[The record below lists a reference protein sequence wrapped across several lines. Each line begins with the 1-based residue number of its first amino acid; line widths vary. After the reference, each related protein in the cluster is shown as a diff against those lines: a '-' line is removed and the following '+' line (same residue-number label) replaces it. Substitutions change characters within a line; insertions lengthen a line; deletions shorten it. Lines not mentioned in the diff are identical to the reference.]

1 MSGKSKYRELSK
13 NTLLF
18 TISSFGSKIISFLL
32 VPLYTYVLSTTDYG
46 TVDLMTTTV
55 QLLIP
60 ILTINIQDAV
70 LRFSLDEECD
80 EKEVIGDSLKII
92 GGSSLLLAVVLFIVV
107 KNNLLHLDSQYLYFL
122 FLSFVFGTTNNCF
135 SMYLRAR
142 NKVSI
147 LTISGLMNTILTCM
161 LNVVLLLW
169 MKMGVTG
176 YLVANVAG
184 TGIAII
190 FMLFAGNIYKE
201 ANFRGKNHL
210 LRVMIPYSLPL
221 VANSLAW
228 WINNASDRYILT
240 FFCGAAING
249 IYAVAYKI
257 PTILS
262 SIQTVFYNAWSIS
275 AITEFDEEDKDGFI
289 GNVYSLY
296 ASASFLGC
304 TALLL
309 LNILIAKVLYSND
322 FFIAWKYVPFLLVGT
337 VFNGIALFEGCIF
350 TAVKRTKDV
359 SITTMMG
366 ALVNTAFNFVLI
378 PIIGATGAAVATMA
392 GYFGVWAVRTLQLRK
407 IVCMKVNWK
416 VQILSSILLICQ
428 SGLAAVDSLYWVQI
442 IPIGIILI
450 IQRNYIFKVVKVIRL
465 KLFKNQK

>member
-1 MSGKSKYRELSK
+1 MSGKSKYRDLSK

-80 EKEVIGDSLKII
+80 EKEVIGEALKII
-92 GGSSLLLAVVLFIVV
+92 AISSVLLAAVLIIVD
-107 KNNLLHLDSQYLYFL
+107 KNNILRMDDQYLYFL

-142 NKVSI
+142 NKVWI
-147 LTISGLMNTILTCM
+147 LTIGGLMNTILTCG
-161 LNVVLLLW
+161 LNIVLLLC

-184 TGIAII
+184 TGIAIV

-201 ANFRGKNHL
+201 AKFRNTNHL
-210 LRVMIPYSLPL
+210 LKVMIPYSLPL
-221 VANSLAW
+221 VVNSLAW
-228 WINNASDRYILT
+228 WLNNASDRYILT

-262 SIQTVFYNAWSIS
+262 TVQTVFYNAWSIS
-275 AITEFDEEDKDGFI
+275 AIIEFDKDDKDGFI
-289 GNVYSLY
+289 GNVYTMYS
-296 ASASFLGC
+296 SASYLGC
-304 TALLL
+304 TVLLIC
-309 LNILIAKVLYSND
+309 NIFIARILYSND
-322 FFIAWKYVPFLLVGT
+322 FFVAWKYVPFILVGT

-350 TAVKRTKDV
+350 TAVKKTKDV
-359 SITTMMG
+359 SITTIMG
-366 ALVNTAFNFVLI
+366 ALVNTFLNFALI
-378 PIIGATGAAVATMA
+378 PVFGATGAALATMV
-392 GYFGVWAVRTLQLRK
+392 GYCSIWIVRTIQLRK
-407 IVCMKVNWK
+407 IVRMKVNWRI
-416 VQILSSILLICQ
+416 QITSSILLIIQ
-428 SGLAAVDSLYWVQI
+428 AVLSMTDHFYWIQI
-442 IPIGIILI
+442 IPTCILLI
-450 IQRNYIFKVVKVIRL
+450 IQRNNVFKVLRVICS
-465 KLFKNQK
+465 KLFKR

>member
-18 TISSFGSKIISFLL
+18 TISGFGSKIISFLL

-262 SIQTVFYNAWSIS
+262 FIQTVFYNAWSIS

-392 GYFGVWAVRTLQLRK
+392 GYFGVWTVRTLQLRK
-407 IVCMKVNWK
+407 IVRMKVNWK

-442 IPIGIILI
+442 IPMGIILI

>member
-1 MSGKSKYRELSK
+1 MSGKSKYRDLSK

-80 EKEVIGDSLKII
+80 EKEVIGEALKII
-92 GGSSLLLAVVLFIVV
+92 AISSVLLAAVLIIVD
-107 KNNLLHLDSQYLYFL
+107 KNNILRMDDQYLYFL

-142 NKVSI
+142 NKVWI
-147 LTISGLMNTILTCM
+147 LTIGGLMNTILTCG
-161 LNVVLLLW
+161 LNIVLLLC

-184 TGIAII
+184 TGIAIV

-201 ANFRGKNHL
+201 AKFRNTNHL
-210 LRVMIPYSLPL
+210 LKVMIPYSLPL
-221 VANSLAW
+221 VVNSLAW
-228 WINNASDRYILT
+228 WLNNASDRYILT

-262 SIQTVFYNAWSIS
+262 TVQTVFYNAWSIS
-275 AITEFDEEDKDGFI
+275 AIIEFDKDDKDGFI
-289 GNVYSLY
+289 GNVYTMYS
-296 ASASFLGC
+296 SASYLGC
-304 TALLL
+304 TVLLIC
-309 LNILIAKVLYSND
+309 NIFIARILYSND
-322 FFIAWKYVPFLLVGT
+322 FFVAWKYVPFILVGT

-350 TAVKRTKDV
+350 TAVKKTRDV
-359 SITTMMG
+359 SITTIMG
-366 ALVNTAFNFVLI
+366 ALVNTFLNFALI
-378 PIIGATGAAVATMA
+378 PVFGATGAALATMV
-392 GYFGVWAVRTLQLRK
+392 GYCSIWIVRTIQLRK
-407 IVCMKVNWK
+407 IVRMKVNWRI
-416 VQILSSILLICQ
+416 QIASSILLIIQ
-428 SGLAAVDSLYWVQI
+428 AVLSMTDHFYWIQI
-442 IPIGIILI
+442 IPTCILLI
-450 IQRNYIFKVVKVIRL
+450 IQRNNVFKVLRVICS
-465 KLFKNQK
+465 KLFKR

>member
-1 MSGKSKYRELSK
+1 MSDKSKYRDLSK

-80 EKEVIGDSLKII
+80 EKEVIGEALKII
-92 GGSSLLLAVVLFIVV
+92 AISSVLLAAVLIIVD
-107 KNNLLHLDSQYLYFL
+107 KNNILRMDDQYLYFL

-142 NKVSI
+142 NKVWI
-147 LTISGLMNTILTCM
+147 LTIGGLMNTILTCG
-161 LNVVLLLW
+161 LNIVLLLC

-184 TGIAII
+184 TGIAIV

-201 ANFRGKNHL
+201 AKFRNTNHL
-210 LRVMIPYSLPL
+210 LKVMIPYSLPL
-221 VANSLAW
+221 VVNSLAW
-228 WINNASDRYILT
+228 WLNNASDRYILT

-262 SIQTVFYNAWSIS
+262 TVQTVFYNAWSIS
-275 AITEFDEEDKDGFI
+275 AIIEFDKDDKDGFI
-289 GNVYSLY
+289 GNVYTMYS
-296 ASASFLGC
+296 SASYLGC
-304 TALLL
+304 TVLLIC
-309 LNILIAKVLYSND
+309 NIFIARILYSND
-322 FFIAWKYVPFLLVGT
+322 FFVAWKYVPFILVGT

-350 TAVKRTKDV
+350 TAVKKTKDV
-359 SITTMMG
+359 SITTIMG
-366 ALVNTAFNFVLI
+366 ALVNTFLNFALI
-378 PIIGATGAAVATMA
+378 PVFGATGAALATMV
-392 GYFGVWAVRTLQLRK
+392 GYCSIWIVRTIQLRK
-407 IVCMKVNWK
+407 IVRMKVNWRI
-416 VQILSSILLICQ
+416 QIASSILLIIQ
-428 SGLAAVDSLYWVQI
+428 AVLSMTDHFYWIQI
-442 IPIGIILI
+442 IPTCILLI
-450 IQRNYIFKVVKVIRL
+450 IQRNNVFKVLRVICS
-465 KLFKNQK
+465 KLFKR

>member
-1 MSGKSKYRELSK
+1 MSGKSKYRDLSK

-32 VPLYTYVLSTTDYG
+32 VPLYTYALSTMDYG

-80 EKEVIGDSLKII
+80 EREVIGDSLKII
-92 GGSSLLLAVVLFIVV
+92 GGSSVLLAVALFIIV
-107 KNNLLHLDSQYLYFL
+107 KSSTLQLDSQYLYFL

-147 LTISGLMNTILTCM
+147 LTISGLINTILTCI
-161 LNVVLLLW
+161 LNIVLLLW
-169 MKMGVTG
+169 LKMGVTG

-190 FMLFAGNIYKE
+190 FMLLAGNIYKE
-201 ANFRGKNHL
+201 AKFRSKNHL
-210 LRVMIPYSLPL
+210 LRVMISYSLPL
-221 VANSLAW
+221 VVNSLAW

-304 TALLL
+304 TVLLL
-309 LNILIAKVLYSND
+309 LNIPIAKILYSNE

-366 ALVNTAFNFVLI
+366 ALVNTSFNFLLI
-378 PIIGATGAAVATMA
+378 PIIGATGAAAATMA
-392 GYFGVWAVRTLQLRK
+392 GYFGVWCVRTLQLRK
-407 IVCMKVNWK
+407 IICMKVNWM
-416 VQILSSILLICQ
+416 VQIISSILLICQ
-428 SGLAAVDSLYWVQI
+428 SGLAVIDRFYWTQI
-442 IPIGIILI
+442 IFIGIILML
-450 IQRNYIFKVVKVIRL
+450 QRNYIFKVARAIRL
-465 KLFKNQK
+465 ILFKHYK